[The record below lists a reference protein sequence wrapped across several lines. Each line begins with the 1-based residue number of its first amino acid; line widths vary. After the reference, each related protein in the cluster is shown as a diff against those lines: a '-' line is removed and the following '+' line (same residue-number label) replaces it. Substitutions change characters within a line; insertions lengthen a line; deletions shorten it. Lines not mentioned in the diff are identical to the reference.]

1 MKQFA
6 LGSLVGFAVG
16 VSIAATPAQEKNPCE
31 GWKIDCLALEAA
43 VLMAANSDYDKY
55 QNIRDNIGIV
65 MSNILGGGLYQ
76 WETDKLPKSEQMIND
91 KIREAIV
98 RESIEHAKK
107 ILEERTR
114 EEPIKLDA

>member
-16 VSIAATPAQEKNPCE
+16 ISIAGTPVQEKNPCE

-65 MSNILGGGLYQ
+65 MSNILGGGIYK
-76 WETDKLPKSEQMIND
+76 WETDKLPKSEQMQND

-98 RESIEHAKK
+98 LESIEHARK
-107 ILEERTR
+107 ILEERRKAEQTT
-114 EEPIKLDA
+114 LDA